1 VELLM
6 KRDLKRAEARL
17 RAAASSSNPE
27 MVKMATGQLQ
37 ELEAMKRPMQ
47 LKFTALDGREVDLE
61 KLRGKVV
68 LVDFWATWCVP
79 CVKEL
84 PNVQRVYDAHHD
96 KGFEVIGISLDR
108 ADAREK
114 LIQFIDERKLPWP
127 QYYDGKHWDNE
138 ISSGFGIRSIPTVY
152 LLDKQGLLVT
162 SDATGPRL
170 EGLVEQLLSA
180 PASKTF

>member
-1 VELLM
+1 M
-6 KRDLKRAEARL
+6 KRDLKRAQARL
-17 RAAASSSNPE
+17 HTAASGSNPE

-47 LKFTALDGREVDLE
+47 LKFTALDGREVDLG

-84 PNVQRVYDAHHD
+84 PNVQRVYDAYHD

-108 ADAREK
+108 ANARET
-114 LIQFIDERKLPWP
+114 LIKFIDERKLPWP
-127 QYYDGKHWDNE
+127 QHYDGRHWDNE
-138 ISSGFGIRSIPTVY
+138 ISTRFGIRSIPTVY

-162 SDATGPRL
+162 SDATGPEL
-170 EGLVEQLLSA
+170 EEAVRQLLSA
-180 PASKTF
+180 PASKTL